1 MRNNDAKIKR
11 PTRDHA
17 QALRLKLTLLA
28 FLGGMVHLFLVWLC
42 LYFGYFRGD
51 LPVFLILAAA
61 DLSGRFLFLALVY
74 SGANLRFREPG
85 LTLAQITW
93 ATICVLAA
101 IYFVEQGRL
110 VLLMFYLQVML
121 FGAFRLR
128 RAGFVFITALAV
140 LGYAA
145 VIAALWTYH
154 PQGLNLHIE
163 LLQWLGFLLILIA
176 LSVVGGQL
184 NRFLRRYRR
193 QNLQL
198 KEAMD
203 RIEELAI
210 TDELTKLYNRRQI
223 IKIIN
228 DQMAL
233 AARGINFFSVCFI
246 DLDHFKTVND
256 THGHNAG
263 DLVLV
268 KTSELLASSVREV
281 DRVARFGGEEFLIVL
296 INSPVERSFQVAER
310 LRLRIEQAN
319 FKDVASG
326 LRVTISIG
334 VTQYQP
340 NESIDD
346 LLKRADEAMY
356 RAKRA
361 GRNRTISNHP
371 GT

>member
-1 MRNNDAKIKR
+1 MRQSDANIKR
-11 PTRDHA
+11 PSRDHA
-17 QALRLKLTLLA
+17 QALRLRLTILA
-28 FLGGMVHLFLVWLC
+28 FLGGTVHLFLVWLC
-42 LYFGYFRGD
+42 LYFGYFRGGM
-51 LPVFLILAAA
+51 PVFLILAAA
-61 DLSGRFLFLALVY
+61 DLSGRFIFLALVY
-74 SGANLRFREPG
+74 SGFNLRFREPG
-85 LTLAQITW
+85 LILPHITW
-93 ATICVLAA
+93 ATLCVLAA

-110 VLLMFYLQVML
+110 VLLMLYLQVIL

-128 RAGFVFITALAV
+128 REGYVFITALAV

-145 VIAALWTYH
+145 VILALKTYH

-184 NRFLRRYRR
+184 NKFLRRYRR

-198 KEAMD
+198 KEAMN

-210 TDELTKLYNRRQI
+210 TDELTKLFNRRQI

-228 DQMAL
+228 EQMAL
-233 AARGINFFSVCFI
+233 AARGINSFSICFI
-246 DLDHFKTVND
+246 DLDHFKAVND

-268 KTSELLASSVREV
+268 KTSELLSSSVREV

-310 LRLRIEQAN
+310 LRRRIEDAN
-319 FKDVASG
+319 FREVAAG

-340 NESIDD
+340 RESIDD

-361 GRNRTISNHP
+361 GRNRTITNHP
-371 GT
+371 

>member
-1 MRNNDAKIKR
+1 
-11 PTRDHA
+11 
-17 QALRLKLTLLA
+17 
-28 FLGGMVHLFLVWLC
+28 
-42 LYFGYFRGD
+42 
-51 LPVFLILAAA
+51 
-61 DLSGRFLFLALVY
+61 
-74 SGANLRFREPG
+74 
-85 LTLAQITW
+85 
-93 ATICVLAA
+93 
-101 IYFVEQGRL
+101 
-110 VLLMFYLQVML
+110 LQL
-121 FGAFRLR
+121 
-128 RAGFVFITALAV
+128 
-140 LGYAA
+140 
-145 VIAALWTYH
+145 
-154 PQGLNLHIE
+154 
-163 LLQWLGFLLILIA
+163 LGFLFILIA
-176 LSVVGGQL
+176 LSLVGGQL
-184 NRFLRRYRR
+184 NKFLRRYRR

-233 AARGINFFSVCFI
+233 AARGINSFSICFV
-246 DLDHFKTVND
+246 DLDHFKAVND

-263 DLVLV
+263 DMVLV

-296 INSPVERSFQVAER
+296 INSPVDRSVEVAER
-310 LRLRIEQAN
+310 LRRRIEQAN

-340 NESIDD
+340 HESLDD
-346 LLKRADEAMY
+346 LLKRADDAMY

-361 GRNRTISNHP
+361 GRNRTVSNHA
-371 GT
+371 